1 MSLVEKVRGVIADT
15 FGIPLDGI
23 PPEAEYGTV
32 EGWDSMGHIML
43 IGQLERV
50 FQVTF
55 TIQEI
60 PNLTSI
66 KGITQILTAK
76 GISVQ

>member
-1 MSLVEKVRGVIADT
+1 MSLEEKVRGVIADT
-15 FGIPLDGI
+15 FGIPLDCV

-60 PNLTSI
+60 PTLTSI
-66 KGITQILTAK
+66 KGINQILIAK
-76 GISVQ
+76 GVSGQ